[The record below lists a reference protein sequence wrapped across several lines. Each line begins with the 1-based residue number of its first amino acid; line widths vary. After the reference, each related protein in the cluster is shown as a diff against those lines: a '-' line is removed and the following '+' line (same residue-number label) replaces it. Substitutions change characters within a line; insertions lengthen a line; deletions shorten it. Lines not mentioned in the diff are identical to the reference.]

1 MRVKKRRGSISLLNI
16 LKVKELTAFNEEN
29 ND

>member
-1 MRVKKRRGSISLLNI
+1 MRVKKRRGSISLPNI